1 LLAAIQFISQGKGW
15 VGGWMAG
22 AGARKMEKRVGRYE
36 EGQTISH
43 RTFVKVKLAVDSRT
57 TA

>member
-1 LLAAIQFISQGKGW
+1 
-15 VGGWMAG
+15 MAG